1 MSGQW
6 SEGPPE
12 PGGRR
17 RADGGVRTGRP
28 EDGPGRVPA
37 PRPGG
42 RAEARRA
49 AQGRGAPGK
58 GAPGK
63 TVMGKGVQGR
73 AAPGG
78 TGQGGAGQGSAVQ
91 DRPVRVGRRPDPDT
105 WPDGPRNTRRHPAR
119 DARRG
124 ARRIIAWSVA
134 GVLVVLAGAG
144 GAVYYKL
151 NGNIRSFDPDAIA
164 TDRPPE
170 PTADAHGNRPVNL
183 LLIGSDSRSGRNSDL
198 GGGNEG
204 GARSDTTILLHV
216 HADHRH
222 AVGVSIPRDALVT
235 IPRCRLPNG
244 KWTREQPG
252 QMFNSA
258 FSVGNA
264 ESGNPACTQNTVE
277 KLTGI
282 RVDHT
287 IEVNFQGFA
296 AMTGAV
302 GGVDVCLPNDIHEGN
317 INPGLGRK
325 GRVVL
330 PKGRQRVS
338 GQQALDYVR
347 LRHGIGD
354 DSDIGRMK
362 RQQAFLASLLAK
374 IKSQGL
380 SPGTLLPL
388 ADAATRSMT
397 VDPGLDSAA
406 KLVDFALSLR
416 DIDLHDVKF
425 LTTPWRYNGARID
438 LVHPAVDNLWKTLQA
453 DRTLDGQDA
462 TGRQEDAPASP
473 SPEAA
478 PPSATPSP
486 TPLTTDGAPIRVA
499 VLNGTTAPGLA
510 ARAAETLRAARVTVT
525 GLRTA
530 SSTARTTTTVEYGAG
545 QRANAEK
552 VAALFPGSAAAPGT
566 AAGISLVLGRDY
578 AAGAAASA
586 ASASAAAS
594 GPSGAPAPLP
604 AEVVNEARSGDDD
617 ICGNVSYG

>member
-6 SEGPPE
+6 DEGPPE
-12 PGGRR
+12 PAGRR

-28 EDGPGRVPA
+28 EESPGRVPA

-49 AQGRGAPGK
+49 AQSRLATGRPGRGG
-58 GAPGK
+58 GTEG
-63 TVMGKGVQGR
+63 GR
-73 AAPGG
+73 AAAR
-78 TGQGGAGQGSAVQ
+78 AGRRDGSAALPDGRLPD
-91 DRPVRVGRRPDPDT
+91 DRLPDGRPPDGRRA
-105 WPDGPRNTRRHPAR
+105 GPRGPAR
-119 DARRG
+119 SGRRG

-134 GVLVVLAGAG
+134 GVLVVLAGTG

-151 NGNIRSFDPDAIA
+151 NGNLRTFDPGAVSP
-164 TDRPPE
+164 DRPPE
-170 PTADAHGNRPVNL
+170 ASPDSHGNRPVNL

-198 GGGNEG
+198 GGGDEG

-222 AVGVSIPRDALVT
+222 AVGISIPRDALVT
-235 IPRCRLPNG
+235 IPRCKLPNG
-244 KWTREQPG
+244 KWTKEQPG

-258 FSVGNA
+258 FSVGNT

-277 KLTGI
+277 RLTGI

-287 IEVNFQGFA
+287 IEVNFEGFA

-302 GGVDVCLPNDIHEGN
+302 GGVDVCLPNDIYEGN
-317 INPGLGRK
+317 INPNLGRK
-325 GRVVL
+325 GKVVL

-354 DSDIGRMK
+354 DSDVGRMK

-374 IKSQGL
+374 IKGAGL
-380 SPGTLLPL
+380 NPGTLLPL

-406 KLVDFALSLR
+406 KLVDFALGLK
-416 DIDLHDVKF
+416 DIDLHEVKF
-425 LTTPWRYNGARID
+425 LTTPWRYSGARID
-438 LVHPAVDNLWKTLQA
+438 LVHPAVDNLWRTLQA
-453 DRTLDGQDA
+453 DRTIDGQDA
-462 TGRQEDAPASP
+462 TGRQEDAPSP
-473 SPEAA
+473 SA
-478 PPSATPSP
+478 PPSPSATPTPSP
-486 TPLTTDGAPIRVA
+486 SPLVTDGPPIRVT
-499 VLNGTTAPGLA
+499 VYNGTNAPGLA
-510 ARAAETLRAARVTVT
+510 ARAAETLRSARVTVA
-525 GLRTA
+525 GLATA
-530 SSTARTTTTVEYGAG
+530 RSTARAATTVEYGAG

-552 VAALFPGSAAAPGT
+552 VAALFPGAAVAPGS
-566 AAGISLVLGRDY
+566 AAGISLLLGRDY
-578 AAGAAASA
+578 AAGSPGAGGSA
-586 ASASAAAS
+586 GPSADA

-604 AEVVNEARSGDDD
+604 TEVVNEARSADDD
-617 ICGNVSYG
+617 ICSNVSYG